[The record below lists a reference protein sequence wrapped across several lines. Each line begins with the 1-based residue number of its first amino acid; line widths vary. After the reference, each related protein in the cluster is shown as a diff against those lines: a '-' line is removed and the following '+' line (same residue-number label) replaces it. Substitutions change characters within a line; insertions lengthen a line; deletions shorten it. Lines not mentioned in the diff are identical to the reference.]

1 MDPRLEAISGSLK
14 GEIFPLHEDSVFLGS
29 APNNHVSVNDGL
41 VSSRH
46 CLIKK
51 VGEQYEIRDLDSE
64 NRTYVNEL
72 PCKQKLLEHGD
83 RISIGNSLFVFLTD
97 EEQYALLARYYQ
109 TVEHGLIGES
119 PLMREIHRSVL
130 RVGPTNSTVLIRG
143 ESGTG
148 KELAAH
154 AIHLNSPRKNFPFVA
169 INCAAL
175 SEHLLESELFGH
187 EKGSF
192 TGAIAQKKGR
202 LEFAES
208 GTVFLDEVG
217 ELAPGLQAK
226 LLRMLET
233 LEFERVGGT
242 RLIKVNIRLLAAT
255 NRNLEEAIKAGT
267 FRADLYYRIAVV
279 TLTMPPLRECRDDI
293 PLLASH
299 FIARFCKQSRRRIM
313 GISSKAR
320 DILMQYDWP
329 GNVRELQNAL
339 ERAVV
344 LGEGDFIQAEDLP
357 SSPGITARRTE
368 SVTQNYREAIKNVK
382 KDLILQAL
390 KQANGSRIQAAKT
403 LGLHPNHLHR
413 LIRSLRLEV

>member
-1 MDPRLEAISGSLK
+1 MP
-14 GEIFPLHEDSVFLGS
+14 
-29 APNNHVSVNDGL
+29 
-41 VSSRH
+41 
-46 CLIKK
+46 
-51 VGEQYEIRDLDSE
+51 
-64 NRTYVNEL
+64 
-72 PCKQKLLEHGD
+72 
-83 RISIGNSLFVFLTD
+83 SI
-97 EEQYALLARYYQ
+97 
-109 TVEHGLIGES
+109 
-119 PLMREIHRSVL
+119 
-130 RVGPTNSTVLIRG
+130 
-143 ESGTG
+143 
-148 KELAAH
+148 
-154 AIHLNSPRKNFPFVA
+154 NSPRKNFPFVA